1 MENNIVM
8 YSVFFKNEK
17 DAKIVLGKAKD
28 MVNKFGRVTVADLL
42 EMTNDPNIMS
52 SDATIGWTDLLD
64 ASIHYHPQCDDNHRY
79 ELRLPAPIDIT
90 QRYETDKHKKT
101 PWEMFQQECEEARL
115 KREQIPDM
123 VNHPSHY
130 QSETGLEVFDVI
142 EAFTFDLKGIEAVD
156 TGNILKYVCRWKK
169 KNGLEDLK
177 KARWYLN
184 RLIDHVQKL
193 EEEYKQ

>member
-1 MENNIVM
+1 MENNILT

-17 DAKIVLGKAKD
+17 DAKVVLGSAKD

-42 EMTNDPNIMS
+42 EMANDPNIMS

-64 ASIHYHPQCDDNHRY
+64 ASVHYYPQCDDDHRY

-90 QRYETDKHKKT
+90 QRYKVNEKT
-101 PWEMFQQECEEARL
+101 
-115 KREQIPDM
+115 PDM
-123 VNHPSHY
+123 VNHPAHY

-156 TGNILKYVCRWKK
+156 TGNVIKYICRWKK

-193 EEEYKQ
+193 EEENRK